1 MRTKDHTPETSNSAI
16 VVSDLVL
23 RTTFESIL
31 YAYLRMGERPTPF
44 APHLLGLINPG
55 LVIAGNVVGGP
66 AALMGA
72 VWMLGVGPVLD
83 RVLGSRPRTLG
94 RPTSGQAFRLLLYV
108 HTALHV
114 CAILTLVRLAFLG
127 EAIYWIGAAA
137 VSTGIC
143 SGVSGIIVAHELGHT
158 RPKSISA
165 RLARMNMLLVLYGHF
180 TEEHNFTHHKHVAT
194 KSDPASAEQGES
206 VWGFVARTVP
216 RQLRDAYAVHA
227 KRGAHG
233 WRNRVV
239 QILVIE
245 SVIVGALMSVSVPA
259 GLAFIGQ
266 AAVAVFLL
274 EYINYVQH
282 YGLRRAQGE
291 RQTKMHSWQSER
303 RWSCWT
309 LFNLSLHP
317 AHHLKA
323 SEGWWDLQP
332 YDGAP
337 DMLSGYYGCFWP
349 ALASPLWKRWM
360 KTQLAAHGLPNGSV
374 NPEL

>member
-1 MRTKDHTPETSNSAI
+1 ME
-16 VVSDLVL
+16 
-23 RTTFESIL
+23 
-31 YAYLRMGERPTPF
+31 GRPTHF
-44 APHLLGLINPG
+44 APHVLGLINPG
-55 LVIAGNVVGGP
+55 LVIAGNLVGGP
-66 AALMGA
+66 AAAMGA

-83 RVLGSRPRTLG
+83 RVLGARPRSQA
-94 RPTSGQAFRLLLYV
+94 RPTSGRPYQALLYV

-114 CAILTLVRLAFLG
+114 SAILTLVWLGTSGEEALWLA
-127 EAIYWIGAAA
+127 AAA

-158 RPKSISA
+158 RPKSLSAKLA
-165 RLARMNMLLVLYGHF
+165 RLNMLLVLYGHF
-180 TEEHNFTHHKHVAT
+180 TEEHNVTHHKHVAT
-194 KSDPASAEQGES
+194 AADPASARAEES

-216 RQLRDAYAVHA
+216 KQLGDAYALHA
-227 KRGAHG
+227 KRGARG

-239 QILVIE
+239 RVAVFEVAMVTGVFLL
-245 SVIVGALMSVSVPA
+245 GASA
-259 GLAFIGQ
+259 GWAFLGQ

-282 YGLRRAQGE
+282 YGLRRGKEE
-291 RQTKMHSWQSER
+291 RQSKMHSWQSER

-332 YDGAP
+332 YEGAP
-337 DMLSGYYGCFWP
+337 DMPSGYYGCFWP
-349 ALASPLWKRWM
+349 ALLSPLWKRWM
-360 KTQLAAHGLPNGSV
+360 AAKLADLPAAAN
-374 NPEL
+374 

>member
-1 MRTKDHTPETSNSAI
+1 
-16 VVSDLVL
+16 
-23 RTTFESIL
+23 
-31 YAYLRMGERPTPF
+31 MGERPTPF

-55 LVIAGNVVGGP
+55 VVIAGNLLGGP
-66 AALMGA
+66 ATAMGA

-83 RVLGSRPRTLG
+83 RVLGSRPRAQG
-94 RPTSGQAFRLLLYV
+94 KPTSGTPFKALLYL
-108 HTALHV
+108 HTFLHV
-114 CAILTLVRLAFLG
+114 CAIATLVWLAVLG
-127 EAIYWIGAAA
+127 AEWYWLAAA
-137 VSTGIC
+137 VVSTGIC

-180 TEEHNFTHHKHVAT
+180 TEEHNVTHHKHVAT
-194 KSDPASAEQGES
+194 AADPASADEGET

-216 RQLRDAYAVHA
+216 KQFRDAYSIHA
-227 KRGAHG
+227 KRGARG

-239 QILVIE
+239 RVVAVELVL
-245 SVIVGALMSVSVPA
+245 VAALA
-259 GLAFIGQ
+259 ALAPNAALVFVGQ

-282 YGLRRAQGE
+282 YGLRRGEGE
-291 RQTKMHSWQSER
+291 RQSKMHSWQSER

-337 DMLSGYYGCFWP
+337 DMFSGYYGTFWP
-349 ALASPLWKRWM
+349 ALFSPLWKRWM
-360 KTQLAAHGLPNGSV
+360 APKLAALPPS
-374 NPEL
+374 